1 MIRFVKSK
9 EVDYAKWDHCISN
22 SPQQFI
28 FVYSWYLDAACPN
41 WGALILNDY
50 EAVFPLASASKLA
63 IKYLYQPFFT
73 RHFGVYSK
81 IALNKSIEQEFF
93 YSLPKEFQYWD
104 FCLHTHHKTTPEK
117 VEVKQRIYQQLDLS
131 VSFGELR
138 KKYSE
143 NALRNI
149 KRAEKN
155 KLKVDKEFKT
165 ASLIKDFKQSQGKKL
180 SFTEK
185 EYTSLKKIMSACD
198 KNTKTYCWAARGENK
213 EAIAGAYFMEINNR
227 IIYLKG
233 FSTEDGKKK
242 GAMHFLFDSF
252 IQSQSNQN
260 KVFDFG
266 GSSVASVARFYKNFG
281 ATDSL
286 YLHIHSNRLPKFI
299 RWIKSS

>member
-9 EVDYAKWDHCISN
+9 EIDYAKWDDCILK

-28 FVYSWYLDAACPN
+28 FVYSWYLDAACTN
-41 WGALILNDY
+41 WSALILNDY

-81 IALNKSIEQEFF
+81 TILNKTIEQDFF
-93 YSLPKEFQYWD
+93 SSIPKEFQYWD
-104 FCLHTHHKTTPEK
+104 FCLHPHHKTSPVK
-117 VEVKQRIYQQLDLS
+117 VEVKQRIFQQLDLNID
-131 VSFGELR
+131 FAQIR
-138 KKYSE
+138 KQYSE

-155 KLKVDKEFKT
+155 SLTVDKEFKPFI
-165 ASLIKDFKQSQGKKL
+165 LVKHFKLSQGKKL

-185 EYTSLKKIMSACD
+185 EYTSLKKIMNACD
-198 KNTKTYCWAARGENK
+198 ESTETYCLAVTNEKK
-213 EAIAGAYFMEINNR
+213 EPLAGAYFMEINDR

-242 GAMHFLFDSF
+242 GAMHFLFDAF
-252 IQSQSNQN
+252 IQSQCNQN
-260 KVFDFG
+260 KVLDFG

-281 ATDSL
+281 AIDSL
-286 YLHIHSNRLPKFI
+286 YLHIRSNRLPKFI
-299 RWIKSS
+299 RWIKE